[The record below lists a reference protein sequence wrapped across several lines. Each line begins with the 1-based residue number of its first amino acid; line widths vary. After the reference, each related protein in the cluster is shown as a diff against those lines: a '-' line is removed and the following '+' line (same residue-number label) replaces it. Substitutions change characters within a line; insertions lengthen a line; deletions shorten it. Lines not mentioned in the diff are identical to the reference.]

1 MSEYDLALKS
11 FIFLGNED
19 LNYNQICEDYKTIFV
34 KDILEE
40 HTIDELYKIN
50 DETPEQTPSNSTGD
64 NNQEEKGKSEISTN
78 NLNINTKAEDSKGES
93 FPLGD
98 ENLTKVNNSKEET
111 KEIKSDF
118 IGKKTKNP
126 RKSKQQKKRKDNVD
140 KISGQF
146 EKKEK
151 KTVNKDNSIKE
162 SMKAFILIMKI
173 LIEIFGDIIFKKFD
187 CNEILGGVKQNELIK
202 KANVYQILG
211 YNKEYRKILRNAK
224 PKNAEKFN
232 YFLSSN
238 FGFLFDKYFLN
249 DNKFKINGKEET
261 VEEFK
266 TLNYEI
272 PWRRKYVYNNYE
284 EKEKEEKI
292 NNFIYFSFLVFN
304 DFKDCEQREVK
315 AEKGLVDYRENRIEK
330 FLIYSKKK
338 KNSESNYEKEK
349 EKFLDL
355 ISKTNEELN
364 NDNTLKSGFAF
375 FEEKE
380 KGFEQFM
387 YIKKIIE
394 EKEKKGIKKDTK
406 IENLAPK
413 GSNSNLKVKFK
424 IKKKKIKKNE
434 TKDVN
439 SLGKLNFIPN
449 FAVND
454 KNLEENSKEQK
465 EYPKQGEIR
474 QEPNFI
480 DSKNSKNELLEF
492 ESNNS
497 HFFINHEN
505 SSHQNVIRFEGTN
518 QDKSNINNHL
528 SQSFSCL
535 RINNEIMELNKNEEY
550 LFGRK
555 LSGFCISKGL
565 NLNLFD
571 N

>member
-1 MSEYDLALKS
+1 MSEYDFEPKS
-11 FIFLGNED
+11 FMFFGNED
-19 LNYNQICEDYKTIFV
+19 VNYNQICEDYKIFSV

-40 HTIDELYKIN
+40 QTQHEFYKIK

-64 NNQEEKGKSEISTN
+64 NNQEEKEKSEISLN
-78 NLNINTKAEDSKGES
+78 NLNINTKAKGSKGES

-111 KEIKSDF
+111 KEIKNDF

-126 RKSKQQKKRKDNVD
+126 RKPKQQKKGNDNVD
-140 KISGQF
+140 KISGQL

-162 SMKAFILIMKI
+162 SMKAFILIIKFI
-173 LIEIFGDIIFKKFD
+173 IETCGDIIFNKFD
-187 CNEILGGVKQNELIK
+187 CNDILGGVKQNELIR
-202 KANVYQILG
+202 KANLYQILG
-211 YNKEYRKILRNAK
+211 YNNEYRKILRNAK

-272 PWRRKYVYNNYE
+272 PRRRKYVYKDYE

-292 NNFIYFSFLVFN
+292 NNFIYSSFLVFN

-315 AEKGLVDYRENRIEK
+315 AEKGLVDYRENIIEK

-338 KNSESNYEKEK
+338 KNSESNCEKEK

-355 ISKTNEELN
+355 IIKINQELN
-364 NDNTLKSGFAF
+364 NDNILKSEFAY

-380 KGFEQFM
+380 KGFEQLM

-394 EKEKKGIKKDTK
+394 EKEKKRIKKVTK
-406 IENLAPK
+406 NKNLAPK
-413 GSNSNLKVKFK
+413 DSNSNLKVKFN

-439 SLGKLNFIPN
+439 SIEKFYFIPN

-454 KNLEENSKEQK
+454 KNLEENLKEQK

-474 QEPNFI
+474 QEQNFI

-497 HFFINHEN
+497 YYFINHEN
-505 SSHQNVIRFEGTN
+505 SSDQNVIKFEGTN
-518 QDKSNINNHL
+518 QDQSNINSHL

-535 RINNEIMELNKNEEY
+535 RINNDIMELNKNEEY

-555 LSGFCISKGL
+555 LSAFVFQRDLI
-565 NLNLFD
+565 
-571 N
+571 